1 MLPTAE
7 ELIEARSEV
16 VQVALELLAERSEPP
31 REDEYKA
38 LRMRDVIMLA
48 RAAGCYEAARVV
60 WEAFNQRHI
69 VCAKELVN
77 DREVMEVI
85 ALLEKEGSYVKD
97 SFTDEL
103 QVLIDLA
110 YHAGFHKE
118 VGWVLSIWT
127 NFRPLTA
134 HQTQPSSA

>member
-7 ELIEARSEV
+7 ELIEARSEN
-16 VQVALELLAERSEPP
+16 VQLALETLTERTEPP

-38 LRMRDVIMLA
+38 LRMRNVIQLA

-60 WEAFNQRHI
+60 WEAFGQRHY
-69 VCAKELVN
+69 VCAKELVE
-77 DREVMEVI
+77 DSLVTEVI
-85 ALLEKEGSYVKD
+85 LLLEEGWD
-97 SFTDEL
+97 IPESFTHEL
-103 QVLIDLA
+103 QVLIDLS

-118 VGWVLSIWT
+118 VGWILGIWK
-127 NFRPLTA
+127 NFSPLPV